1 MTGETGTGNG
11 KSNAGGN
18 GKAARPFSRSNMYVV
33 DMDEMVR
40 RAKGILAKGPIPAMV
55 DWANAFSLWPVH
67 LMTSCCGCE
76 IGAAWGPR
84 FDNERYGSLPWIS
97 PRQTNLIIIEGTV
110 TRKMACSL
118 RIAWEQMPYPKF
130 AIAMGVCA
138 LDGGLFYNSYNI
150 VRPWQVIPV
159 DVFIPGCPPRPE
171 AVARSIVELQRK
183 IREEGVASRWLVEG
197 EREDLRNII
206 PKEDLCGWRGEE
218 IDLSSKF
225 G

>member
-1 MTGETGTGNG
+1 MTGETETGNG

-18 GKAARPFSRSNMYVV
+18 GKAAPLFSRSNMYVV

-40 RAKGILAKGPIPAMV
+40 RAKGILAKGPVPAMV

-118 RIAWEQMPYPKF
+118 RITWEQMPYPKF

-159 DVFIPGCPPRPE
+159 DIYIPGCPPRPE

-197 EREDLRNII
+197 EREDLKNII

>member
-1 MTGETGTGNG
+1 
-11 KSNAGGN
+11 
-18 GKAARPFSRSNMYVV
+18 MYVV